1 MVVSPRWVPKH
12 GSAYVA
18 GREIGGMIYVG
29 RGPHTGFGGNPDNAF
44 IDPSKIVASQGGDYE
59 GEGLHYWPNYSTIQA
74 RSRAT
79 YLDWLSSG
87 RSDTRYNVRYVFL
100 YFYGLER
107 RVFVDKAVQQER
119 AEIIAEVHRLLE
131 IYGENCSIRRY
142 LGTFIDATSIMDS
155 SEEPQPIFDHAGYDV
170 PAIVLLML
178 GRMSA
183 CSVPLNSDWLL
194 SWYMCIC
201 KTKLQT
207 PAIRAFAEFRA
218 YFRYLFDRD
227 YPNGLKIR
235 APNRKLKLMYHASS
249 GNFVTN
255 LIKNLGD
262 IPDVSSVSRPL
273 KVAQGIADTASADLD
288 KYDRY
293 LGRNPDGRGTIE
305 AHALLPEALW
315 TLFPCPEKVELK
327 AWVTKQIRFGG
338 FELVENIFE
347 RLEGAKPDRIGKR
360 QLIGVADALARLG
373 VGMAPDPRFA
383 LRKPHLGEPVIL
395 FHLPEDT
402 LTIEN
407 PTEAYRSAILRIVI
421 GTLVAHADGQ
431 FTFAEMAQ
439 LSRHI
444 DDNHSVT
451 ESERARLHANLAW
464 MKAVPPDMNML
475 RNKLRSATDDARDA
489 LGQLAFVTASADGV
503 ISPDEIHVI
512 ERLYSMMG
520 LDLARANVDMHAL
533 MSAPELETMQPAD
546 STARVHDHLTTRGK
560 TPAGT
565 VTLDPARITAVMADT
580 ARVSQ
585 VLGEIFAKDDDEDE
599 DDVDDHI
606 AEVDDEFSGLDT
618 LHRAVT
624 LVLIT
629 RSQWTEDEF
638 ATLANEYHLMA
649 AGALE
654 TINEWAFNR
663 FGDAVIEDYDGY
675 EINGDVAQQ
684 LMR

>member
-1 MVVSPRWVPKH
+1 MDNLTYTEK
-12 GSAYVA
+12 AQMA
-18 GREIGGMIYVG
+18 G
-29 RGPHTGFGGNPDNAF
+29 H
-44 IDPSKIVASQGGDYE
+44 
-59 GEGLHYWPNYSTIQA
+59 
-74 RSRAT
+74 
-79 YLDWLSSG
+79 
-87 RSDTRYNVRYVFL
+87 
-100 YFYGLER
+100 
-107 RVFVDKAVQQER
+107 
-119 AEIIAEVHRLLE
+119 
-131 IYGENCSIRRY
+131 
-142 LGTFIDATSIMDS
+142 IDA
-155 SEEPQPIFDHAGYDV
+155 
-170 PAIVLLML
+170 
-178 GRMSA
+178 
-183 CSVPLNSDWLL
+183 
-194 SWYMCIC
+194 
-201 KTKLQT
+201 
-207 PAIRAFAEFRA
+207 
-218 YFRYLFDRD
+218 
-227 YPNGLKIR
+227 
-235 APNRKLKLMYHASS
+235 
-249 GNFVTN
+249 
-255 LIKNLGD
+255 
-262 IPDVSSVSRPL
+262 
-273 KVAQGIADTASADLD
+273 
-288 KYDRY
+288 
-293 LGRNPDGRGTIE
+293 
-305 AHALLPEALW
+305 
-315 TLFPCPEKVELK
+315 
-327 AWVTKQIRFGG
+327 
-338 FELVENIFE
+338 
-347 RLEGAKPDRIGKR
+347 
-360 QLIGVADALARLG
+360 
-373 VGMAPDPRFA
+373 
-383 LRKPHLGEPVIL
+383 
-395 FHLPEDT
+395 
-402 LTIEN
+402 
-407 PTEAYRSAILRIVI
+407 
-421 GTLVAHADGQ
+421 
-431 FTFAEMAQ
+431 
-439 LSRHI
+439 
-444 DDNHSVT
+444 NHSVT
-451 ESERARLHANLAW
+451 EAERARLHANLAW

-684 LMR
+684 LMH